1 MALGEG
7 TFKIVHAIKGG
18 GSYDSKYF
26 FFRSADSDTQMSTDG
41 TDDRQWQIST
51 PATYK
56 VAADIADMTISI
68 VDAAG
73 VEGVTVEDEAAEYFT
88 ITGMRVEAPSAPG
101 IYIRRTASKA
111 TKIIVR

>member
-1 MALGEG
+1 
-7 TFKIVHAIKGG
+7 
-18 GSYDSKYF
+18 
-26 FFRSADSDTQMSTDG
+26 MSTDG

-73 VEGVTVEDEAAEYFT
+73 VEV
-88 ITGMRVEAPSAPG
+88 
-101 IYIRRTASKA
+101 
-111 TKIIVR
+111 